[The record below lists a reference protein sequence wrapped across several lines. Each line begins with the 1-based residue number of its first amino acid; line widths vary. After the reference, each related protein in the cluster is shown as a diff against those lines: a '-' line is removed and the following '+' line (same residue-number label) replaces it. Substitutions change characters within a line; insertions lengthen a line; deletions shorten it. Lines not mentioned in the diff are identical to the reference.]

1 LAGHEI
7 AHGDS
12 ILAQPP
18 KRHRPQLRILHPVI
32 RITSGSARGT
42 ANVEAWLV
50 VLATACTVAV
60 AWSVHYFPYHD
71 ATNNLARYVLMDR
84 AWFGHPAP
92 FVRVRLLPTPYI
104 GLDLIGVA
112 FVHVFGPAP
121 ALRLM
126 ATLLICIIP
135 LGLWRLVSVTC
146 PARRGWALAGVQ
158 CSLSFY
164 FLFGFFNFVAGIGAA
179 LLWLAVWWP
188 RRDTGSWV
196 TRVWVSLALA
206 LVFLVHLAGAMTVLV
221 VLGVAWLTDLW
232 RVWRSQ
238 GERRL
243 SWSMIA
249 SPRLAMLISACV
261 AVGVFW
267 VVWRLSLGF
276 EAPASVAPWYR
287 PFSSK
292 VANLA
297 SPFYSLSKVQM
308 VVMAGGYLAS
318 LATFLIV
325 NRRTLRADALLGSA
339 VAFLVLYVVFPYS
352 VDGAGFVDIRW
363 ILPAILL
370 PFSATATGPIPAQ
383 RAWLL
388 VPFTMAIVHAGLILS
403 EGKQLDRNLEAY
415 RRVLQAVPPEARLLP
430 LVADGKRH
438 GRVDPYRHFAM
449 WHTIEDG
456 GRVAGLLVEEEQ
468 FDSNPPRLLHKFFG
482 HFQEPVHLYYPD
494 EHWGTDSM
502 SVLDWHRITRDFDY
516 IVVAGDN
523 PAARSA
529 IAAHADSVAG
539 DGDVVLF
546 RINPARTARRGVAA
560 AGILAASL
568 MAPVRPPATPV
579 TFASLGVRAAPVASH
594 HMAAFPHPGGFYTQA
609 QIDYV
614 KQQIA
619 AHAEPWSSAYARL
632 MGSVAQ
638 KKNTQPNV
646 PAVFNVP
653 GYYED
658 KAAFFASTHE
668 MTADADAAYMMAL
681 AYQLNGDQN
690 LADRSQRI
698 LTAWARKNTS
708 LSGHDGQL
716 TMAYMGAGLVLA
728 GELLGNYPGW
738 SPDDRAAFQNWVR
751 TVYLA
756 QAANAIQDRT
766 NNWGDWGTFGAI
778 IADHFLDD
786 ANGLASETGK
796 LEHHIDQ
803 GIASDGHMPDETS
816 RGQAGIWYTFF
827 ALAPMTAAARVI
839 ENSGGPNLFTWTS
852 PGGKRMDTAIS
863 YLFNA
868 LQQPSGWTFAQ
879 NATVPN
885 GPRDDWA
892 YDMFEAMADQ
902 FGNPQYAAYAAQ
914 RRPIMTSG
922 HHYAWTFSTL
932 MKAPAGM

>member
-1 LAGHEI
+1 VTHITSRDVSDIE
-7 AHGDS
+7 
-12 ILAQPP
+12 
-18 KRHRPQLRILHPVI
+18 HRP
-32 RITSGSARGT
+32 GAGG
-42 ANVEAWLV
+42 AGAWLV
-50 VLATACTVAV
+50 LLATACTVAV
-60 AWSVHYFPYHD
+60 AWAVHYFPYHD

-84 AWFGHPAP
+84 AWFGHPAS

-104 GLDLIGVA
+104 GLDLIGVL
-112 FVHVFGPAP
+112 FVHFFGPGT

-135 LGLWRLVSVTC
+135 LGLWRLVSATC
-146 PARRGWALAGVQ
+146 PARRGWALVGVQ

-188 RRDTGSWV
+188 RRDTESWA
-196 TRVWVSLALA
+196 TRVWLSLGLA

-221 VLGVAWLTDLW
+221 VLGVAML
-232 RVWRSQ
+232 VSAWRSWTAD
-238 GERRL
+238 GRI
-243 SWSMIA
+243 SWAGIN
-249 SPRLAMLISACV
+249 SPRLAMLASACV
-261 AVGVFW
+261 AVGLFS
-267 VVWRLSLGF
+267 VVWHLSLGY
-276 EAPASVAPWYR
+276 EAPASVPPWFR
-287 PFSSK
+287 PLGSK
-292 VANLA
+292 VSNLA
-297 SPFYSLSKVQM
+297 SPFYSLSKAQM

-318 LATFLIV
+318 LATFLAV
-325 NRRTLRADALLGSA
+325 NRRALRVDALVVSA
-339 VAFLVLYVVFPYS
+339 AAFVVLYLVFPYS

-363 ILPAILL
+363 MLPAILM
-370 PFSATATGPIPAQ
+370 PFAATAAGSVPVQ
-383 RAWLL
+383 RVWLV
-388 VPFTMAIVHAGLILS
+388 VPFTMAIAHAGLVLV
-403 EGKQLDRNLEAY
+403 EGKHLDRNLEAY

-438 GRVDPYRHFAM
+438 GRLDPYRHFAM
-449 WHTIEDG
+449 WHTIDDG
-456 GRVAGLLVEEEQ
+456 GRVVGLLVEEEQ
-468 FDSNPPRLLHKFFG
+468 FDTNPPRLLHKFFG

-502 SVLDWHRITRDFDY
+502 SVLDWHSITRDFDY

-523 PAARSA
+523 PAARGA
-529 IAAHADSVAG
+529 IADHADSVAG
-539 DGDVVLF
+539 DGDVVLY
-546 RINPARTARRGVAA
+546 RLRAARVARQGVLAAGMFAA
-560 AGILAASL
+560 AVVAPMRAA
-568 MAPVRPPATPV
+568 ATPV
-579 TFASLGVRAAPVASH
+579 SFASLRVPAEPAPARLAAY
-594 HMAAFPHPGGFYTQA
+594 PHPGGFYTQA

-614 KQQIA
+614 KKQIA
-619 AHAEPWSSAYARL
+619 AHAEPWSSAYTRL
-632 MGSVAQ
+632 MNSVAA

-668 MTADADAAYMMAL
+668 MTTDADAAYMMAL

-690 LADRSQRI
+690 LADRSARI
-698 LTAWARKNTS
+698 LGAWAHTNTGI
-708 LSGHDGQL
+708 SGHDGQL
-716 TMAYMGAGLVLA
+716 TMAYMGVGLVLA

-738 SPDDRAAFQNWVR
+738 AAGDRAAFQNWVR
-751 TVYLA
+751 TVYIA
-756 QAANAIQDRT
+756 QGAGAIQDRT
-766 NNWGDWGTFGAI
+766 NNWGEWGTFGVIA
-778 IADHFLDD
+778 ADHFLDD
-786 ANGLASETGK
+786 ADGLAAETGK

-803 GIASDGHMPDETS
+803 AIAADGSMPDETS

-827 ALAPMTAAARVI
+827 SLAPMTAAARVV

-852 PGGKRMDTAIS
+852 PSGRRMDTAIT

-868 LQQPSGWTFAQ
+868 LQQPSSWTFAQ

-892 YDMFEAMADQ
+892 YDMFEAMSDQ
-902 FGNPQYAAYAAQ
+902 FNNPQYAAYAAQ

>member
-1 LAGHEI
+1 M
-7 AHGDS
+7 
-12 ILAQPP
+12 
-18 KRHRPQLRILHPVI
+18 I
-32 RITSGSARGT
+32 RITSRLANGGDTTGRGGL
-42 ANVEAWLV
+42 EAWLV
-50 VLATACTVAV
+50 VVATVCTAAV
-60 AWSVHYFPYHD
+60 AWSVQYFPYHD

-112 FVHVFGPAP
+112 FVHAFGPAT
-121 ALRLM
+121 ALRAM
-126 ATLLICIIP
+126 ATLLICIVP
-135 LGLWRLVSVTC
+135 LGVYRLVSATC

-179 LLWLAVWWP
+179 LLWLAAWWP
-188 RRDTGSWV
+188 RRDAASWT
-196 TRVWVSLALA
+196 TRAWLSLALA

-221 VLGVAWLTDLW
+221 VLAVAWLIG
-232 RVWRSQ
+232 VWQSWSAA
-238 GERRL
+238 RRL
-243 SWSMIA
+243 SWPMIT
-249 SPRLAMLISACV
+249 SPHLAMLASACI
-261 AVGVFW
+261 AVGLYS
-267 VVWRLSLGF
+267 VVWHLSLGY
-276 EAPASVAPWYR
+276 EAPASVPPWFR
-287 PFSSK
+287 PLGSK
-292 VANLA
+292 ISNLA
-297 SPFYSLSKVQM
+297 SPFYSLSKTQM

-318 LATFLIV
+318 LAVFLGV

-339 VAFLVLYVVFPYS
+339 AAFVVLYLVFPYS

-363 ILPAILL
+363 MLPAILL
-370 PFSATATGPIPAQ
+370 PFAATASGPVPAQ
-383 RAWLL
+383 RVWLA
-388 VPFTMAIVHAGLILS
+388 VPFTMALLHAGLVLVQGRQI
-403 EGKQLDRNLEAY
+403 DRDLMAY
-415 RRVLQAVPPEARLLP
+415 RRVLHGVPSDARVLP

-456 GRVAGLLVEEEQ
+456 GRVAGLLVEEAQ

-502 SVLDWHRITRDFDY
+502 PNLDWRRITSDFDY
-516 IVVAGDN
+516 IIVAGRN
-523 PAARSA
+523 PVARRT
-529 IAAHADSVAG
+529 IAAHADSIGG
-539 DGDVVLF
+539 DGDVVLY
-546 RINPARTARRGVAA
+546 RIRSARAARRGVAA
-560 AGILAASL
+560 AGLLAAAVV
-568 MAPVRPPATPV
+568 APLRPAPASAP
-579 TFASLGVRAAPVASH
+579 AAQVIPVAF
-594 HMAAFPHPGGFYTQA
+594 AAMSIPAPTMRDRLAPYPHPGGFYTQA

-614 KQQIA
+614 KNQISS
-619 AHAEPWSSAYARL
+619 HAEPWTSAYARL

-646 PAVFNVP
+646 PKVFNVP

-698 LTAWARKNTS
+698 LTAWARNNTGI
-708 LSGHDGQL
+708 SGHDGQL

-751 TVYLA
+751 TVYIG

-766 NNWGDWGTFGAI
+766 NNWGEWGTWGMV

-786 ANGLASETGK
+786 ADGLAAETVK

-803 GIASDGHMPDETS
+803 AIAADGHMPDETT

-827 ALAPMTAAARVI
+827 SLAPMTAAARVI

-852 PGGKRMDTAIS
+852 PSGKRIDAALA

-868 LQQPSGWTFAQ
+868 LQQPSNWSFAQ

-902 FGNPQYAAYAAQ
+902 YGNPQYAAYAAQ

-922 HHYAWTFSTL
+922 HHYAWTFATL